1 MLPWHKGEEI
11 EMANV
16 KNPDTPI
23 LRLSHLD
30 NFTLPEACAGVLVV
44 GGIGLGKTSGSGK
57 MLAGAFLRPGM
68 GGLVTEVKSQN
79 VTPKKVKASESRTEA
94 RRTPL
99 TAKSS
104 PARGRRKLKMPF
116 VKNLDTRLLQLSR
129 GDYFTLT
136 DACQGVHIFGGIGS
150 GKTSGSGKMLAG
162 AYLRAGF
169 GGLVTAA
176 KPEEVDLWIRYASET
191 RAREVPHPLR

>member
-1 MLPWHKGEEI
+1 
-11 EMANV
+11 MANV

-79 VTPKKVKASESRTEA
+79 VTPKKLKRVNPAPRLAA
-94 RRTPL
+94 RRL
-99 TAKSS
+99 RRS
-104 PARGRRKLKMPF
+104 PR
-116 VKNLDTRLLQLSR
+116 QL
-129 GDYFTLT
+129 
-136 DACQGVHIFGGIGS
+136 GG
-150 GKTSGSGKMLAG
+150 
-162 AYLRAGF
+162 
-169 GGLVTAA
+169 GGT
-176 KPEEVDLWIRYASET
+176 
-191 RAREVPHPLR
+191 